1 VDLLNKIEQDYKEAL
16 RERNESKVSVLRMI
30 KSALKNMEIEKG
42 ESITENEAI
51 NVLQKQAKQRRDSID
66 QYRAGGREDLAKIE
80 ENELV
85 EIEVYLPK
93 KMNRDEVEEKVEA
106 VIKKLEATSMQ
117 QMGQVIKEVICI
129 TGNQTDGQTVAEI
142 VRSKLA

>member
-1 VDLLNKIEQDYKEAL
+1 MDLLNKIEQDYKEAL